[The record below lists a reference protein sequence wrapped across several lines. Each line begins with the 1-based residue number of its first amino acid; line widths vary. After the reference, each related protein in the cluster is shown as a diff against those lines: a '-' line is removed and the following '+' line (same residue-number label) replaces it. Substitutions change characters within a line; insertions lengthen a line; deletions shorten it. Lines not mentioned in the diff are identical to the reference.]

1 MKLSK
6 SIIAA
11 AVVAT
16 LPLAVFAG
24 DKDKTANSKNT
35 ATSSQFNALDTDRD
49 GRISPAEA
57 ANDTKIVFST
67 ADKNGDGYLDSSEY
81 MHLDTTTHMPNHPA
95 EPEAPRK

>member
-16 LPLAVFAG
+16 LPLAAFG
-24 DKDKTANSKNT
+24 GEKDKTAIPKNT

-81 MHLDTTTHMPNHPA
+81 MHLDTSTHMPNHPA
-95 EPEAPRK
+95 EPDSPRK